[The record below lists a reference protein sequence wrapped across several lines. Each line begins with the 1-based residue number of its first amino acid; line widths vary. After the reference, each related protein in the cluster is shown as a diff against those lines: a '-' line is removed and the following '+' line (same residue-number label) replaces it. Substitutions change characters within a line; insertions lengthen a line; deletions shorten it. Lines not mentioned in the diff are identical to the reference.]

1 MLGGII
7 MSVGIAV
14 LWSLAPILHKMIYSA
29 SHISPKTMMIVS
41 GMFYMVAL
49 AVYGCIHYRTTLQD
63 LPKLSMTTTLLIA
76 VAVLL
81 TAFLSNLLYYHAIKV
96 YPAFLVT
103 GISYSAPLFTVLF
116 AFLILKEQKSL
127 SALTLL
133 GASLVVAGVLCLA
146 LSDSSGSRE

>member
-1 MLGGII
+1 MLDGVI
-7 MSVGIAV
+7 MSVGIAI

-49 AVYGCIHYRTTLQD
+49 AMYGCIHFRTALQD

-76 VAVLL
+76 VAVLV
-81 TAFLSNLLYYHAIKV
+81 TAFMSNLLYYHAIKV

-103 GISYSAPLFTVLF
+103 GISYSAPMFTVLF
-116 AFLILKEQKSL
+116 AFLMLKEHKSL
-127 SALTLL
+127 SALTLV
-133 GASLVVAGVLCLA
+133 GASLVVAGVVCLSF
-146 LSDSSGSRE
+146 SDSGSRK